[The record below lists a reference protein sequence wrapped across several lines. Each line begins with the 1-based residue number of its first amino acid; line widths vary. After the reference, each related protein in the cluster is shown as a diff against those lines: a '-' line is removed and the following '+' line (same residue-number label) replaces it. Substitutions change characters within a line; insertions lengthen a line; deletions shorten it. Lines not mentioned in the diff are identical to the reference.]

1 MAKEVMKTHD
11 TTFANRPFLL
21 AAHILSYGATGITF
35 SPYGEYWRQI
45 RKICVMEFFGVKR
58 VQSFKS
64 IREGEVSSLIE
75 TIGLKAGSTIN
86 LSREIISSVYGITA
100 RAGFGK
106 KSGDVEVL
114 IEIVKNV
121 SRLGG
126 GFSLADLYPSFKVLE
141 MISGMRRELLK
152 LHGEIDEV
160 LDKIINEHEE
170 KKMIFGEKGHDHDD
184 DQEDLVDVLLRL
196 QKNGDLDP
204 RLTASNIRAIL
215 LDIMSAGSDTSST
228 TVEWTISE
236 LLKNPK
242 VMKKAQSEVRQV
254 FHGKEKIDETE
265 LDELKYLR
273 SVIKETL
280 RLHPSAPLLLPRES
294 SQSCVIRGYEIPA
307 KTKVIVNAWAI
318 GRDPAYWSEADKFIP
333 ERFLDNSVDYKGSNF
348 EFIPFGAGR
357 RICPGLA
364 FGVASVELILARLLF
379 HFDWKLPNNGKPED
393 LDMTEVFGISVGRK
407 TDLCLVPIP
416 YNP

>member
-21 AAHILSYGATGITF
+21 AADILAYGATGITF

-64 IREGEVSSLIE
+64 IREEEVSSLIE

-86 LSREIISSVYGITA
+86 LSREIISSVYGVTA

-170 KKMIFGEKGHDHDD
+170 RKMIFGEKGHDDDD

-196 QKNGDLDP
+196 QMNGDLDP
-204 RLTASNIRAIL
+204 PLSASNIRAIL
-215 LDIMSAGSDTSST
+215 LVSLQFLFCFIFNDYSH
-228 TVEWTISE
+228 IS
-236 LLKNPK
+236 
-242 VMKKAQSEVRQV
+242 
-254 FHGKEKIDETE
+254 
-265 LDELKYLR
+265 
-273 SVIKETL
+273 
-280 RLHPSAPLLLPRES
+280 
-294 SQSCVIRGYEIPA
+294 
-307 KTKVIVNAWAI
+307 
-318 GRDPAYWSEADKFIP
+318 
-333 ERFLDNSVDYKGSNF
+333 
-348 EFIPFGAGR
+348 
-357 RICPGLA
+357 
-364 FGVASVELILARLLF
+364 
-379 HFDWKLPNNGKPED
+379 
-393 LDMTEVFGISVGRK
+393 
-407 TDLCLVPIP
+407 
-416 YNP
+416 